1 MKVVVVSPRFPYPLE
16 KGDKL
21 RLYHQLKLLSEK
33 CEIILISLTEFD
45 IGNEHLKTVS
55 DFASKIHVFKLD
67 RFGIITRLL
76 LGVFS
81 TKPFQVLYFFDKKIK
96 KKVEKIIQEEK
107 PDVIYNQLI
116 RTAEYTKTINSFKV
130 LDYMD
135 SFSTGMK
142 KRQLNSSFPLNI
154 LWKMEYQRLKNYESY
169 IFNYFD
175 RHSIIS
181 NQDRLAFKK
190 SINYRIKIIPNGVDV
205 EFFKIFNSP
214 KKYDLVFVGNMGYY
228 PNVTAAIFLVEKI
241 LPIVKQKYPSIK
253 ILLAGA
259 RPDKKVLALES
270 ENVKISGWIEDIRT
284 AYDESKIF
292 IAPIFAG
299 IGQQNKILE
308 AMSMQM
314 PVITSSTVNAAIGGN
329 NGKNLLLADT
339 PEEFA
344 KQIFNLLE
352 DTDFSDSLGQAGR
365 KFVENKYSWQYQFKK
380 LFKLF
385 KK

>member
-1 MKVVVVSPRFPYPLE
+1 MKVVVISPRFPYPLE

-33 CEIILISLTEFD
+33 CEIILVSLTEVD
-45 IGNEHLKTVS
+45 IEDAHFKNISAFV
-55 DFASKIHVFKLD
+55 SKIHIFRLSKL
-67 RFGIITRLL
+67 GIIKRLL
-76 LGVFS
+76 LGAFN
-81 TKPFQVLYFFDKKIK
+81 TKPFQVLYFFDKNIKRKI
-96 KKVEKIIQEEK
+96 ERIIQDEK

-116 RTAEYTKTINSFKV
+116 RTTEYTKSINGFKV

-142 KRQLNSSFPLNI
+142 KRQLNSSFPLRI
-154 LWKMEYQRLKNYESY
+154 LWKMEYKRLKNYESY
-169 IFNYFD
+169 IFNYFN

-181 NQDRLAFKK
+181 DQDRLAFNKYIND
-190 SINYRIKIIPNGVDV
+190 SIEVIPNGVDV
-205 EFFKIFNSP
+205 EFFKTTNSP

-228 PNVTAAIFLVEKI
+228 PNVTAAIFLVKKI
-241 LPIVKQKYPSIK
+241 LPILKQKYPDIK
-253 ILLAGA
+253 IMLAGA

-270 ENVKISGWIEDIRT
+270 ENVKISGWVEDIRT

-308 AMSMQM
+308 AMSMQI
-314 PVITSSTVNAAIGGN
+314 PVITSSTVNAAIGGKS
-329 NGKNLLLADT
+329 GENLLLADT
-339 PEEFA
+339 AEEFA
-344 KQIFNLLE
+344 KHIFNLLE
-352 DTDFSDSLGQAGR
+352 NNDFSNRLGESGR
-365 KFVENKYSWQYQFKK
+365 EFVENKYSWKYQFQK

-385 KK
+385 EK

>member
-1 MKVVVVSPRFPYPLE
+1 MKVVVISPRFPYPLE

-45 IGNEHLKTVS
+45 IEDEYLKPVS
-55 DFASKIHVFKLD
+55 DFASKIYIFKLSK
-67 RFGIITRLL
+67 FGIITRLL

-96 KKVEKIIQEEK
+96 KKIEKIIQEEK

-116 RTAEYTKTINSFKV
+116 RTAEYTKTINRFKV

-142 KRQLNSSFPLNI
+142 KRQLNSNFPLNI
-154 LWKMEYQRLKNYESY
+154 LWKMEYQRLKSYESY

-175 RHSIIS
+175 KHSIIS
-181 NQDRLAFKK
+181 DQDRLAFNK
-190 SINYRIKIIPNGVDV
+190 SINHSIKIIPNGVDID
-205 EFFKIFNSP
+205 FFKTSHSP

-228 PNVTAAIFLVEKI
+228 PNVTAAIFLVENI
-241 LPIVKQKYPSIK
+241 LPILKQKYPDIK
-253 ILLAGA
+253 IMLAGA
-259 RPDKKVLALES
+259 RPDKRVLALAS

-292 IAPIFAG
+292 IAPIFTG

-329 NGKNLLLADT
+329 NGKDLLLADT

-344 KQIFNLLE
+344 EQIFNLLE

-365 KFVENKYSWQYQFKK
+365 KFVENKYSWQYQLEK